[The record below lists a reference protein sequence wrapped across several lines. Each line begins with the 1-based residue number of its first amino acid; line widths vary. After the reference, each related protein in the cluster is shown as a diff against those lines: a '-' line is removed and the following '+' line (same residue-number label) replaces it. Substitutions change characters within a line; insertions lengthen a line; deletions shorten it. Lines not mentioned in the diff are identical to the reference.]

1 MLVLSRPCKVQV
13 IHDSPGF
20 WIPSCR
26 FQILGTGFR
35 ITCQRNLDSG
45 FLELKSGFQSPGV
58 QIPGAKTSRIPEHL
72 DSLNVFYY
80 IPTLFIMKRF
90 AGLRSSRP
98 RCWVMW
104 LEILSCSTISS
115 IPITICR
122 ACFFWSSI
130 MGNMTLVPGDM
141 TSGEMTFGR
150 LDRLLLIYR
159 TCFVVNQG
167 LKSEIYYTFIPL
179 VSSHHRFK
187 NEACYTFIPL
197 VSSHDGLKT
206 RYINTHSLF
215 NKN

>member
-1 MLVLSRPCKVQV
+1 
-13 IHDSPGF
+13 
-20 WIPSCR
+20 
-26 FQILGTGFR
+26 
-35 ITCQRNLDSG
+35 
-45 FLELKSGFQSPGV
+45 
-58 QIPGAKTSRIPEHL
+58 
-72 DSLNVFYY
+72 
-80 IPTLFIMKRF
+80 
-90 AGLRSSRP
+90 
-98 RCWVMW
+98 
-104 LEILSCSTISS
+104 
-115 IPITICR
+115 
-122 ACFFWSSI
+122 

-167 LKSEIYYTFIPL
+167 LKSEIYFTFIPL

-197 VSSHDGLKT
+197 VSSHDGLKA